1 MSVSI
6 NMTITNVGF
15 QAIFNAN
22 NTGVELNLTHLQLG
36 SGQRTTDKSET
47 TLVSPIQFQAI
58 TAAERPS
65 LNQVRMSAVFPITQ
79 TYDIC
84 EIGIWAGEPGTSG
97 SVLFAYWASPDGK
110 LVTTAPG
117 VDFVFTH
124 DMTMDQ
130 SVADS
135 INVVIDPNA
144 SSFLSLL
151 NLHLNDAGDPHSQ
164 YLKKTDFDNAV
175 IDLQNTVS
183 NNTSG
188 SFTSHTN
195 ASDPHPQYTTDTE
208 AGTIAASAITAH
220 TSEVNP
226 HTQYA
231 LTSHTHSNATET
243 EDGLMSANDK
253 TKLNGISTGATAYTH
268 PTGDGNLHVPAT
280 GTTNAGK
287 VLTAGATAGSLLW
300 SAVDSTPPGQIG
312 WFARNTPPT
321 GWLEANGQAIDRSN
335 FKNLF
340 DAIGTTFG
348 AGDGVTTFNI
358 PDLRGEFV
366 RGWDNGR
373 GVDNNRNFGSNQNDD
388 LKSHNHQIFVDF
400 NGENAYGQ
408 TTSLNVGGAS
418 ITGAKRG
425 GTYSYVNGE
434 STQLVSLTGGNET
447 RPRNVA
453 MLVCIKY

>member
-6 NMTITNVGF
+6 NMTITNAGF

-36 SGQRTTDKSET
+36 NGQRTTDKSET

-164 YLKKTDFDNAV
+164 YLKKTDFSSAV
-175 IDLQNTVS
+175 IALQEEVS

-188 SFTSHTN
+188 SFTSHAN
-195 ASDPHPQYTTDTE
+195 ATDPHPQYTTDTE
-208 AGTIAASAITAH
+208 AETIAASAITLH
-220 TSEVNP
+220 TSETNP
-226 HTQYA
+226 HNQYA
-231 LTSHTHSNATET
+231 LTSHTHSNATEA

-253 TKLNGISTGATAYTH
+253 TKLNGISAGATAYTH
-268 PTGDGNLHVPAT
+268 PAEDGSLHVPAT

-287 VLTAGATAGSLLW
+287 VLTAGATAGSLSW

-321 GWLEANGQAIDRSN
+321 GWLEANGQVIDRSH

-348 AGDGVTTFNI
+348 TGDGVTTFNI

-373 GVDNNRNFGSNQNDD
+373 GVDNNRNFGSNQSDD
-388 LKSHNHQIFVDF
+388 LESHNHQLFVDF
-400 NGENAYGQ
+400 NGADAYGQ
-408 TTSLNVGGAS
+408 TTSLNVGGSS

-425 GTYSYVNGE
+425 GTYSYING
-434 STQLVSLTGGNET
+434 SSDQLIEKIGGVET

>member
-6 NMTITNVGF
+6 NMTITNAGF

-220 TSEVNP
+220 TSETNP
-226 HTQYA
+226 HKQYA

-253 TKLNGISTGATAYTH
+253 KLLTNLNEYLYFQLSDLIFFQKVAGIIIQGGAFLKSGTQEIVSLVFPYSFPTKCFSVVCSSIRY
-268 PTGDGNLHVPAT
+268 GDGSNGHDYISNLSNSGCTMTIEDVS
-280 GTTNAGK
+280 G
-287 VLTAGATAGSLLW
+287 GAYW
-300 SAVDSTPPGQIG
+300 I
-312 WFARNTPPT
+312 
-321 GWLEANGQAIDRSN
+321 
-335 FKNLF
+335 
-340 DAIGTTFG
+340 AIG
-348 AGDGVTTFNI
+348 
-358 PDLRGEFV
+358 
-366 RGWDNGR
+366 
-373 GVDNNRNFGSNQNDD
+373 
-388 LKSHNHQIFVDF
+388 
-400 NGENAYGQ
+400 
-408 TTSLNVGGAS
+408 
-418 ITGAKRG
+418 
-425 GTYSYVNGE
+425 
-434 STQLVSLTGGNET
+434 
-447 RPRNVA
+447 
-453 MLVCIKY
+453 C

>member
-6 NMTITNVGF
+6 NMTITNAGF

-164 YLKKTDFDNAV
+164 YLKKTDFSSA
-175 IDLQNTVS
+175 ITALEESISENT
-183 NNTSG
+183 TD

-195 ASDPHPQYTTDTE
+195 AENPHSQYAVSSHGHSSATQFE
-208 AGTIAASAITAH
+208 AGFMSAI
-220 TSEVNP
+220 
-226 HTQYA
+226 
-231 LTSHTHSNATET
+231 
-243 EDGLMSANDK
+243 DK
-253 TKLNGISTGATAYTH
+253 AKLDSIERINFVAQNGVGQ
-268 PTGDGNLHVPAT
+268 VP
-280 GTTNAGK
+280 
-287 VLTAGATAGSLLW
+287 S
-300 SAVDSTPPGQIG
+300 
-312 WFARNTPPT
+312 
-321 GWLEANGQAIDRSN
+321 
-335 FKNLF
+335 
-340 DAIGTTFG
+340 
-348 AGDGVTTFNI
+348 
-358 PDLRGEFV
+358 
-366 RGWDNGR
+366 
-373 GVDNNRNFGSNQNDD
+373 
-388 LKSHNHQIFVDF
+388 
-400 NGENAYGQ
+400 
-408 TTSLNVGGAS
+408 
-418 ITGAKRG
+418 
-425 GTYSYVNGE
+425 
-434 STQLVSLTGGNET
+434 VSLTLNKSGFIVVQANANAIAAQLAAEGNVFIYVLCNGIASRDVGISVSFGYSGLISIFYIFYVDAGTHLISGNAYSSVPERT
-447 RPRNVA
+447 IENTSIFVTG
-453 MLVCIKY
+453 VEND

>member
-1 MSVSI
+1 
-6 NMTITNVGF
+6 MTITNAGF

-36 SGQRTTDKSET
+36 SGQRTTDKSEIA
-47 TLVSPIQFQAI
+47 LVSPIQFQAI

-65 LNQVRMSAVFPITQ
+65 LTQVRMSAVFPIAQ

-130 SVADS
+130 SVAGS

-188 SFTSHTN
+188 SFTSHTS

-208 AGTIAASAITAH
+208 AGTIAASAITTH
-220 TSEVNP
+220 TSETNP
-226 HTQYA
+226 HSQYA
-231 LTSHTHSNATET
+231 LTSHTHSNASQSAA
-243 EDGLMSANDK
+243 GFMSADDK
-253 TKLNGISTGATAYTH
+253 AKLDGINTQPDLELSENTLFQKISSGLIIQVGAFLKNSTQEIVSLVFPYSF
-268 PTGDGNLHVPAT
+268 PNKCFSVVCSSIRYGDGSDGHDYISNL
-280 GTTNAGK
+280 TTSGCTMTIED
-287 VLTAGATAGSLLW
+287 VSAGAYW
-300 SAVDSTPPGQIG
+300 I
-312 WFARNTPPT
+312 
-321 GWLEANGQAIDRSN
+321 
-335 FKNLF
+335 
-340 DAIGTTFG
+340 AIG
-348 AGDGVTTFNI
+348 
-358 PDLRGEFV
+358 
-366 RGWDNGR
+366 
-373 GVDNNRNFGSNQNDD
+373 
-388 LKSHNHQIFVDF
+388 
-400 NGENAYGQ
+400 Y
-408 TTSLNVGGAS
+408 
-418 ITGAKRG
+418 
-425 GTYSYVNGE
+425 
-434 STQLVSLTGGNET
+434 
-447 RPRNVA
+447 
-453 MLVCIKY
+453 